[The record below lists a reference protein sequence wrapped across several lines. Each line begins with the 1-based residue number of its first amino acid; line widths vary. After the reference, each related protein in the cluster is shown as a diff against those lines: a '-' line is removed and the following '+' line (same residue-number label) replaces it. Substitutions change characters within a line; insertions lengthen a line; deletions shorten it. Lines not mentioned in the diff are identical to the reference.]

1 MRKELDVNVV
11 GKRIRE
17 IRESRQLT
25 REQLAEQADISVQF
39 LADIEVGRKSMSIN
53 TLFKLSSALH
63 VSNDYLILGI
73 TNTQICNSKN
83 LSILLDS
90 LSVKELEIA
99 EKIISLYIQGLSLK
113 EQDND

>member
-1 MRKELDVNVV
+1 MRKELDVNAV

-17 IRESRQLT
+17 IRESYQLT

-53 TLFKLSSALH
+53 TLFKISSALH
-63 VSNDYLILGI
+63 VTNDYLILGI
-73 TNTQICNSKN
+73 TNTKISSNKN

-90 LSVKELEIA
+90 LSEKEMEII
-99 EKIISLYIQGLSLK
+99 EKLIGLYIQGISLK
-113 EQDND
+113 EQDTD